1 MAEIKLVRVDY
12 RLIQGQVVARWL
24 KVCPVRRIVL
34 VDDVLGNDEIMSD
47 IYKMAVPKGT
57 DVDIVTI
64 DKAKEVLDN
73 TDDTVF
79 LISKDIE
86 TCLKLVE
93 KGVELPAI
101 NVGAVPNEEG
111 RKLITT
117 GVAIS
122 QKELDMLEELNS
134 KGIEITVQPMPEI
147 SAISFDAVKRKM

>member
-1 MAEIKLVRVDY
+1 MVAAHPRNGVR
-12 RLIQGQVVARWL
+12 
-24 KVCPVRRIVL
+24 PP
-34 VDDVLGNDEIMSD
+34 S
-47 IYKMAVPKGT
+47 
-57 DVDIVTI
+57 
-64 DKAKEVLDN
+64 
-73 TDDTVF
+73 
-79 LISKDIE
+79 IE
-86 TCLKLVE
+86 T
-93 KGVELPAI
+93 AI

>member
-1 MAEIKLVRVDY
+1 MI
-12 RLIQGQVVARWL
+12 
-24 KVCPVRRIVL
+24 
-34 VDDVLGNDEIMSD
+34 
-47 IYKMAVPKGT
+47 
-57 DVDIVTI
+57 
-64 DKAKEVLDN
+64 
-73 TDDTVF
+73 
-79 LISKDIE
+79 IE

>member
-12 RLIQGQVVARWL
+12 RLIHGQVVARWL

-34 VDDVLGNDEIMSD
+34 VDDVLGNDEFMSD

-64 DKAKEVLDN
+64 DN

-134 KGIEITVQPMPEI
+134 KGIEINVQPMPEI